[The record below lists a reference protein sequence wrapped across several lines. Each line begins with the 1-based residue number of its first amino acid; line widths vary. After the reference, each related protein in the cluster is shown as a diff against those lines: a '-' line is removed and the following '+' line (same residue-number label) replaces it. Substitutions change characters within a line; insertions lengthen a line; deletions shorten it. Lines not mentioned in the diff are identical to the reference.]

1 MLHDSHWARALARA
15 IALDHPGRSKA
26 GRALLGWARTRASQ
40 FGLTEK
46 EIDRAMLLAGPQAA
60 PEGAVE
66 EDSLVKA
73 NRLADAL
80 DLAAE
85 ERALLLLATAMERGP
100 LTRSLAK
107 LVESEALDME
117 ALVSALTGFAPHA
130 IRGAEVVRLDLVARW
145 TSKEGKVELGLCWSF
160 ERLLDARPE
169 QHDSLIDG
177 LLGRRQTA
185 RHALAA
191 FPAQQR
197 DAELALA
204 LLGGAL
210 ANGARGI
217 NILIHGPPGTGKTE
231 LARTLA
237 ATLGEPLH
245 AVGEADS
252 DGEEPSRFDRLAAL
266 RLALRTLEKRGR
278 ALLLFDE
285 MEDML
290 GDARVE
296 QGGRVRRR
304 AGSKLFVNRLIEDN
318 VVPVI
323 WTSNCI
329 ADLDPAILRRFS
341 LSIRMDFPG
350 QGHSPAMLARV
361 SAEEQVAVDP
371 ALQALAARAPET
383 ASLFRVAA
391 RAAALAGDP
400 EAANRFAGS
409 ILGAM
414 RGEAVEARA
423 PRAFDESLLAADTDL
438 PALFARLA
446 EADAP
451 ADFSLL
457 LTGPPGTGKTEAVQ
471 ALARRLGR
479 PLHVKRA
486 SDLMS
491 KWVGETEKAIAA
503 AFADA
508 KRQGAML
515 FFDEVDSLLADRGGA
530 TRGWEV
536 SQVNELL
543 TWMEDHPLPFAAATN
558 HAAKLDPASARRFV
572 FKVGMRRLDEARAR
586 RAFAHFFGRDAPVA
600 LDRLD
605 GLTLGDFAVVAR
617 QARFL
622 GTLDDAALLDR
633 LRRERAA
640 RPAMPQAIGFGAVP
654 ALAPPGRE
662 ETPVA

>member
-15 IALDHPGRSKA
+15 VATDHPGKTKT
-26 GRALLGWARTRASQ
+26 GRVLLGWTRARAAALGFDEKTIARTALLGPMAPAPNAR
-40 FGLTEK
+40 
-46 EIDRAMLLAGPQAA
+46 
-60 PEGAVE
+60 
-66 EDSLVKA
+66 EDESLMQA

-85 ERALLLLATAMERGP
+85 ERALLLLVTAMERGP

-107 LVESEALDME
+107 LVEVEGLDME
-117 ALVSALTGFAPHA
+117 ALVGTLTGLAPHA
-130 IRGAEVVRLDLVARW
+130 IRTAEVVRLDLVGRW
-145 TSKEGKVELGLCWSF
+145 TSKEGKVEFGLCWSF
-160 ERLLDARPE
+160 ERLLDAKTG

-185 RHALAA
+185 RHAMAD

-197 DAELALA
+197 EADLALA
-204 LLGGAL
+204 LLRGAM
-210 ANGARGI
+210 AGSARGI

-237 ATLGEPLH
+237 ASLGEPLH

-252 DGEEPSRFDRLAAL
+252 DGDEPSRFDRVAAL

-285 MEDML
+285 MEDLL
-290 GDARVE
+290 GNAQIE
-296 QGGRVRRR
+296 QDGRIRNRS
-304 AGSKLFVNRLIEDN
+304 GSKLFVNRLLEEN

-329 ADLDPAILRRFS
+329 ADVDPAILRRFS
-341 LSIRMDFPG
+341 LSIRMDFPNIA
-350 QGHSPAMLARV
+350 HSPSMLDRV
-361 SAEEQVAVDP
+361 SSEEKVAVDP
-371 ALQALAARAPET
+371 ALVALAARAPET

-391 RAAALAGDP
+391 RAAALAGD
-400 EAANRFAGS
+400 ADSASRFAGS

-414 RGEAVEARA
+414 RGETIE
-423 PRAFDESLLAADTDL
+423 PRTPRDFDEMLLAADTDL
-438 PALFARLA
+438 PALFASLA
-446 EADAP
+446 CEGGP
-451 ADFSLL
+451 SDFSLL

-479 PLHVKRA
+479 PLHIKRA

-491 KWVGETEKAIAA
+491 KWVGETEKAIAG
-503 AFADA
+503 AFAEA
-508 KRQGAML
+508 RRQGAML
-515 FFDEVDSLLADRGGA
+515 FFDEVDSLLADRQGA
-530 TRGWEV
+530 AHSWEV
-536 SQVNELL
+536 SRVNELL
-543 TWMEDHPLPFAAATN
+543 TWMEDHSLPFAAATN

-572 FKVGMRRLDEARAR
+572 FKVEMRALDEVRAR
-586 RAFAHFFGRDAPVA
+586 RAFAHFFAREAPA
-600 LDRLD
+600 TLDRLG

-617 QARFL
+617 QMRFT
-622 GTLDDAALLDR
+622 GAIDDAALVDR

-640 RPAMPQAIGFGAVP
+640 RPAMPQPMGFGSD
-654 ALAPPGRE
+654 APLRRE

>member
-15 IALDHPGRSKA
+15 IALDHPGKSKA

-40 FGLTEK
+40 FALTEK
-46 EIDRAMLLAGPQAA
+46 GVDRAMLLAGPQAA

-80 DLAAE
+80 DLAAN

-117 ALVSALTGFAPHA
+117 ALVSVLTGFAPHA
-130 IRGAEVVRLDLVARW
+130 IRGAEVVRLDLVGRW
-145 TSKEGKVELGLCWSF
+145 TNKEGKVEFGLCWAF
-160 ERLLDARPE
+160 ERLLDARAG
-169 QHDSLIDG
+169 QHESLIDG

-252 DGEEPSRFDRLAAL
+252 DGEEPSRSDRLAAL
-266 RLALRTLEKRGR
+266 RLALRTLEKRGH

-290 GDARVE
+290 GDTRVE
-296 QGGRVRRR
+296 QGGRVRQR

-361 SAEEQVAVDP
+361 SAEERVAVDP
-371 ALQALAARAPET
+371 ALQALAVRAPET

-391 RAAALAGDP
+391 RAAALVGDP
-400 EAANRFAGS
+400 AAANRFAGS

-423 PRAFDESLLAADTDL
+423 PRAFDENLLAADTDL

-446 EADAP
+446 QVDAP

-508 KRQGAML
+508 KRQGALL

-572 FKVGMRRLDEARAR
+572 FKVGMRRLDEGRAR
-586 RAFAHFFGRDAPVA
+586 RAFAHFFGRDAPAA

-640 RPAMPQAIGFGAVP
+640 RPAMPQTIGFGAVP
-654 ALAPPGRE
+654 ALAPPGGE

>member
-15 IALDHPGRSKA
+15 VATDHPGKTKT
-26 GRALLGWARTRASQ
+26 GRVLLGWARARAAALG
-40 FGLTEK
+40 FDDKT
-46 EIDRAMLLAGPQAA
+46 IARAALLGAHA
-60 PEGAVE
+60 PAPDAR
-66 EDSLVKA
+66 EDESLLQA

-85 ERALLLLATAMERGP
+85 ERALLLLVTAMERGP
-100 LTRSLAK
+100 LTRSLVK
-107 LVESEALDME
+107 LVEAEALDME
-117 ALVSALTGFAPHA
+117 ALVGTLTGLAPHA
-130 IRGAEVVRLDLVARW
+130 IRTAEVVRLDLVGRW
-145 TSKEGKVELGLCWSF
+145 TSKEGKVEFGLCWSF
-160 ERLLDARPE
+160 ERLLDAKTG

-185 RHALAA
+185 RHAMAD

-197 DAELALA
+197 EADLALA
-204 LLGGAL
+204 LLRGAT
-210 ANGARGI
+210 AGGARGI

-237 ATLGEPLH
+237 ASLGEPLH

-252 DGEEPSRFDRLAAL
+252 DGDEPSRFDRVAAL

-285 MEDML
+285 MEDLL
-290 GDARVE
+290 GNAQIE
-296 QGGRVRRR
+296 QDGRIRKRS
-304 AGSKLFVNRLIEDN
+304 GSKLFVNRLLEEN

-329 ADLDPAILRRFS
+329 ADVDPAILRRFS
-341 LSIRMDFPG
+341 LSIRMDFPSIA
-350 QGHSPAMLARV
+350 HSPSMLDRV
-361 SAEEQVAVDP
+361 SSEEKVAVDP
-371 ALQALAARAPET
+371 ALVALAARAPKT

-391 RAAALAGDP
+391 RAAALAGD
-400 EAANRFAGS
+400 ADSASRFAGS

-414 RGEAVEARA
+414 RGETIE
-423 PRAFDESLLAADTDL
+423 PRTLRTFDETLLTADTDL
-438 PALFARLA
+438 PALFASLTR
-446 EADAP
+446 EGGP

-457 LTGPPGTGKTEAVQ
+457 LTGEPGTGKTEAVQ

-479 PLHVKRA
+479 PLHIKRA

-503 AFADA
+503 AFAEA
-508 KRQGAML
+508 RRQGAML
-515 FFDEVDSLLADRGGA
+515 FFDEVDSLLADRQGA
-530 TRGWEV
+530 AQSWEV
-536 SQVNELL
+536 SRVNELL

-558 HAAKLDPASARRFV
+558 HPAKLDPASARRFV
-572 FKVGMRRLDEARAR
+572 FKVEMRALDEVRTR
-586 RAFAHFFGRDAPVA
+586 RAFAHFFAREAPA
-600 LDRLD
+600 TLGQLG

-617 QARFL
+617 QMRFT
-622 GTLDDAALLDR
+622 GAIDDAALVDR

-640 RPAMPQAIGFGAVP
+640 RPAMPQPMGFGSD
-654 ALAPPGRE
+654 APLRRE

>member
-26 GRALLGWARTRASQ
+26 GRALFGWARTRASQ
-40 FGLTEK
+40 FGMIEK
-46 EIDRAMLLAGPQAA
+46 EIDRAMLLAGPQVA

-145 TSKEGKVELGLCWSF
+145 TSKEGKVEFGLCWSF
-160 ERLLDARPE
+160 ERLLDAPPE

-191 FPAQQR
+191 FPAQQH

-290 GDARVE
+290 GDTRIE
-296 QGGRVRRR
+296 QGGRVRKR

-371 ALQALAARAPET
+371 ALQALAVRAPET

-446 EADAP
+446 GADAP

-491 KWVGETEKAIAA
+491 KWVGETEKAIAT

-572 FKVGMRRLDEARAR
+572 FKVEMRWLDEARAR
-586 RAFAHFFGRDAPVA
+586 RAFAHFFGREAPGT

>member
-15 IALDHPGRSKA
+15 VATDHPGKTKT
-26 GRALLGWARTRASQ
+26 GRVLLGWARARAAALG
-40 FGLTEK
+40 FDEK
-46 EIDRAMLLAGPQAA
+46 TIARTALLGPMA
-60 PEGAVE
+60 PAPNAR
-66 EDSLVKA
+66 EDESLMQA

-85 ERALLLLATAMERGP
+85 ERALLLLVTAMERGP

-107 LVESEALDME
+107 LVEVEGLDME
-117 ALVSALTGFAPHA
+117 ALVGTLTGLAPHA
-130 IRGAEVVRLDLVARW
+130 IRTAEVVRLDLVGRW
-145 TSKEGKVELGLCWSF
+145 TSKEGKVEFGLCWSF
-160 ERLLDARPE
+160 ERLLDAKTG

-185 RHALAA
+185 RHAMAD

-197 DAELALA
+197 EADLALA
-204 LLGGAL
+204 LLRGAT
-210 ANGARGI
+210 AGGARGI

-237 ATLGEPLH
+237 ASLGEPLH

-252 DGEEPSRFDRLAAL
+252 DGDEPSRFDRVAAL

-285 MEDML
+285 MEDLL
-290 GDARVE
+290 GNAQIE
-296 QGGRVRRR
+296 QDGRIRNRS
-304 AGSKLFVNRLIEDN
+304 GSKLFVNRLLEEN

-329 ADLDPAILRRFS
+329 ADVDPAILRRFS
-341 LSIRMDFPG
+341 LSIRMDFPSIA
-350 QGHSPAMLARV
+350 HSPSMLDRV
-361 SAEEQVAVDP
+361 SSEEKVAVDP
-371 ALQALAARAPET
+371 ALVALAARAPET

-391 RAAALAGDP
+391 RAAALAGD
-400 EAANRFAGS
+400 AGSASRFAGS

-414 RGEAVEARA
+414 RGETIE
-423 PRAFDESLLAADTDL
+423 PRTPRDFDEMLLAADTDL
-438 PALFARLA
+438 PALFASLA
-446 EADAP
+446 CEGGP

-479 PLHVKRA
+479 PLHIKRA

-491 KWVGETEKAIAA
+491 KWVGETEKAIAG
-503 AFADA
+503 AFAEA
-508 KRQGAML
+508 RRQGAML
-515 FFDEVDSLLADRGGA
+515 FFDEVDSLLADRQGA
-530 TRGWEV
+530 AHSWEV
-536 SQVNELL
+536 SRVNELL
-543 TWMEDHPLPFAAATN
+543 TWMEDHSLPFAAATN

-572 FKVGMRRLDEARAR
+572 FKVEMRALDEVRAR
-586 RAFAHFFGRDAPVA
+586 RAFAHFFARGAPA
-600 LDRLD
+600 TLDRLG

-617 QARFL
+617 QMRFT
-622 GTLDDAALLDR
+622 GAIDDAALVDR

-640 RPAMPQAIGFGAVP
+640 RPAIPQPMGFGSD
-654 ALAPPGRE
+654 APLRRE

>member
-15 IALDHPGRSKA
+15 VATDHRGKTKT
-26 GRALLGWARTRASQ
+26 GRALLGWARAHAAALGFDDKTVARAALLGPHAPAPGEREDESLSQ
-40 FGLTEK
+40 
-46 EIDRAMLLAGPQAA
+46 
-60 PEGAVE
+60 
-66 EDSLVKA
+66 A

-85 ERALLLLATAMERGP
+85 ERALLLFATAMERGP

-107 LVESEALDME
+107 LVEGEALDME
-117 ALVSALTGFAPHA
+117 ALVGTLTGFVPHA
-130 IRGAEVVRLDLVARW
+130 LRTAEVVRLDLVGRW
-145 TSKEGKVELGLCWSF
+145 TSKEGKVEFGLCWSF
-160 ERLLDARPE
+160 ERLLDARTG
-169 QHDSLIDG
+169 QHENLIDG
-177 LLGRRQTA
+177 LLGRRQAA
-185 RHALAA
+185 RHAIAD
-191 FPAQQR
+191 FPAHQR
-197 DAELALA
+197 EADLALA
-204 LLGGAL
+204 LLRGAL
-210 ANGARGI
+210 AGGARGI

-245 AVGEADS
+245 GVGEADS
-252 DGEEPSRFDRLAAL
+252 DGDEPSRFDRVAAL

-290 GDARVE
+290 GNAQVE
-296 QGGRVRRR
+296 QDGRVRNR
-304 AGSKLFVNRLIEDN
+304 AGSKLFVNRLLEDN

-329 ADLDPAILRRFS
+329 ADVDPAILRRFS

-350 QGHSPAMLARV
+350 MAHSPAMLGRI
-361 SAEEQVAVDP
+361 SGEERVAVDP
-371 ALQALAARAPET
+371 ALAALAARAPEAT
-383 ASLFRVAA
+383 SLFRVAA
-391 RAAALAGDP
+391 RAAALAGD
-400 EAANRFAGS
+400 AGSASRFAGS

-414 RGEAVEARA
+414 RGEAVEPRA
-423 PRAFDESLLAADTDL
+423 PRTFDEALLTADTDL
-438 PALFARLA
+438 PALFASLTR
-446 EADAP
+446 EGGP
-451 ADFSLL
+451 TDFSLL

-503 AFADA
+503 AFAEA
-508 KRQGAML
+508 RRQGAML
-515 FFDEVDSLLADRGGA
+515 FFDEVDSLLADRQGA
-530 TRGWEV
+530 SQSWEV

-572 FKVGMRRLDEARAR
+572 FKVEMRPLDTARAR
-586 RAFAHFFGRDAPVA
+586 SAFGHFFAREAPA
-600 LDRLD
+600 MLDQLG

-617 QARFL
+617 QLRFT
-622 GTLDDAALLDR
+622 GVIDDAALVDR
-633 LRRERAA
+633 LRRERTA
-640 RPAMPQAIGFGAVP
+640 RPAMPQPMGFGSD
-654 ALAPPGRE
+654 APFGRE